1 MEDKSLKATQNV
13 PEILIKS
20 LTEYATTLE
29 SVLNRFGLSVYSYSV
44 WVEYLNCIKCFT
56 ADENQVR
63 YNIEVLKRVCS
74 VVPLK
79 NSDLNQKLT
88 ALKSDEK
95 IQQRELLLQYCDDF
109 DVAMEL
115 LKVEKPADALNQLVR
130 MESQLLD
137 IENIQQ

>member
-1 MEDKSLKATQNV
+1 MGEV
-13 PEILIKS
+13 PDILIKS
-20 LTEYATTLE
+20 LVEYAAILE
-29 SVLNRFGLSVYSYSV
+29 NVLNRFGLSVYSYSV

-56 ADENQVR
+56 ADENQLR
-63 YNIEVLKRVCS
+63 YNIEVMKRVCS

-115 LKVEKPADALNQLVR
+115 LKVGKPADALNQFVR

>member
-1 MEDKSLKATQNV
+1 MGEV
-13 PEILIKS
+13 PDILIKS
-20 LTEYATTLE
+20 LVEYAAVLE
-29 SVLNRFGLSVYSYSV
+29 NVLNRFGLSVYSYSV

-56 ADENQVR
+56 ADENQLR
-63 YNIEVLKRVCS
+63 YNIEVMKRVCS

-109 DVAMEL
+109 DVAVEL
-115 LKVEKPADALNQLVR
+115 LKVGKPADALNQFVR